1 MGLHVWAPVVLRCFS
16 FKSAV
21 LGGTSHTHALA
32 PPPYPT
38 SQLIS
43 TATLRSRNGPSLGA
57 FLIVFVQSG
66 CWSAFVTA
74 PPTRPKS
81 QTDALAP
88 LVSPPFYLVFS
99 RPTDTSRHVAVCA
112 PDLHSEAPHLLLGLA
127 PHVRCGTPPLLHCRF
142 CTNVLRCGIIIFSAH
157 TNVCVQPLTQFHL
170 P

>member
-1 MGLHVWAPVVLRCFS
+1 MFGHPSFCVAFHLKICCAWRHFSHARFGTAAIPNLTVDKHSYITPPEWPV
-16 FKSAV
+16 
-21 LGGTSHTHALA
+21 T
-32 PPPYPT
+32 
-38 SQLIS
+38 
-43 TATLRSRNGPSLGA
+43 RSV
-57 FLIVFVQSG
+57 LIVFVQSG

-112 PDLHSEAPHLLLGLA
+112 PDLHSEASHLLFGPA
-127 PHVRCGTPPLLHCRF
+127 PHVRCGTPLLLHCRF
-142 CTNVLRCGIIIFSAH
+142 CINVLRCGIITFSAH